1 MRILDE
7 QGREHPREDCDLTAG
22 VLLEETIIRPG
33 AAPVDNVTKF
43 AWAAE
48 DFEPILRYVQVPEAQ
63 RAAERI
69 ARLKQQLADTD
80 YTVIKIAEGAAAP
93 EEYADVIARR
103 QAWRAEI
110 NGLEGAL

>member
-7 QGREHPREDCDLTAG
+7 QNVERTEADCDLTTG

-33 AAPVDNVTKF
+33 AAPIDNVSKF

-48 DFEPILRYVQVPEAQ
+48 DFEPILRYVQVPEEQ

-80 YTVIKIAEGAAAP
+80 YTVIKIAEGAATR

-110 NGLEGAL
+110 NGLEENR